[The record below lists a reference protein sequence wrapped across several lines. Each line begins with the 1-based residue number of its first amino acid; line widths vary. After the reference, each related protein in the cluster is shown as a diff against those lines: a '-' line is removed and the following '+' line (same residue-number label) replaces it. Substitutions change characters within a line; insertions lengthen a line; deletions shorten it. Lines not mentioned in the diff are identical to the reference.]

1 MKELEVCGLYPLVRT
16 WTCGFAADHG
26 HVTLDEAII
35 IYDQDEDIQTRSE
48 IQRPSGKYWDRA
60 LVSFIMTP
68 SRGFGP
74 RRIPLVFVEIVCI
87 DFKIYLNE
95 LVAVC

>member
-1 MKELEVCGLYPLVRT
+1 MGLYPLVRT

-26 HVTLDEAII
+26 HVTLDEAISI
-35 IYDQDEDIQTRSE
+35 KMKIYGQDPRFRGLRASF
-48 IQRPSGKYWDRA
+48 WDRA
-60 LVSFIMTP
+60 PVSFIMTP

-74 RRIPLVFVEIVCI
+74 RRIPLAFVEIACM
-87 DFKIYLNE
+87 DLNLYLNE